1 MKGIQLNN
9 LELYLDT
16 LAKLKET
23 NYSELAKN
31 LEKLAEELLYE
42 KATSDSKDDKDSAET
57 SDSED
62 AKAIDISGEESQ
74 TVLVFNQ
81 RKICLI

>member
-1 MKGIQLNN
+1 MKGILLNN

-31 LEKLAEELLYE
+31 LEKLAEELLYK
-42 KATSDSKDDKDSAET
+42 KATSDCKYDKDSAET
-57 SDSED
+57 ADSED
-62 AKAIDISGEESQ
+62 TKAIDISGEESQ
-74 TVLVFNQ
+74 TVLVFN
-81 RKICLI
+81 